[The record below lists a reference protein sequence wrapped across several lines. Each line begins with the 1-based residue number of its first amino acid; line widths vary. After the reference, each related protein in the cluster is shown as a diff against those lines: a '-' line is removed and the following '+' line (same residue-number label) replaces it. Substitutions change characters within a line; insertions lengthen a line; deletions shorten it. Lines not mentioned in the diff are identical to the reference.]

1 MSVFPMQSS
10 DPNIEM
16 ARLQKE
22 VSRKLGL
29 SLDKLVFNYTEVE
42 GGSKLELVTINP
54 KHDQSFLFHS
64 LVAKDKLS
72 ALNELFDYVS
82 KHFRKE
88 QSYTV
93 QWAQQQGEL
102 HTSYFR
108 ARDMFEVLEK
118 FYHGRHRDDYIIFS
132 VTLNPIA

>member
-1 MSVFPMQSS
+1 MQSS

-22 VSRKLGL
+22 VSRKLEL
-29 SLDKLVFNYTEVE
+29 PLDKLVFSYTEE
-42 GGSKLELVTINP
+42 DGGTKLELITINP

-64 LVAKDKLS
+64 LVAKDRLT
-72 ALNELFDYVS
+72 ALNEMFDYVN

-93 QWAQQQGEL
+93 QWAQQSGEL

-108 ARDMFEVLEK
+108 ARDMYEVLDK
-118 FYHGRHRDDYIIFS
+118 FYHGRQKDDYIVFS
-132 VTLNPIA
+132 ITLNPIA